1 MCLVLIISLRLLYI
15 ALNLL
20 YNLYEYDID
29 RFKVPFT
36 TFHAKICCF
45 QYFLARH
52 SWIVFISMHIYTLYS
67 SERHSFPSF
76 FGMKRCSLRWSDI
89 LCN

>member
-36 TFHAKICCF
+36 TFHAKIPG
-45 QYFLARH
+45 YVA
-52 SWIVFISMHIYTLYS
+52 YS
-67 SERHSFPSF
+67 IF
-76 FGMKRCSLRWSDI
+76 
-89 LCN
+89 